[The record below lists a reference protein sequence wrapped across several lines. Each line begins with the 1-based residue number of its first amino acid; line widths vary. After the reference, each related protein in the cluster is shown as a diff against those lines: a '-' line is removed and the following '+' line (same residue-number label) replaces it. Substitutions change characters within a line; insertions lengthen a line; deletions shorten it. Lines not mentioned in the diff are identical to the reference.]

1 MVWTSNYLIVIVLC
15 VKCLL
20 IQGKNFYVSN
30 FGAYPND
37 NIDDTREIQSAIN
50 TAINYG
56 LNSTVIFGY
65 GTYNLSAPITVVD
78 AINLTI
84 QGQGIDQTFL
94 IGNVPITI
102 FWVVFGSG
110 VTIRSLSLD
119 FDPLSFTG
127 GYVVNVNDAYI
138 DVRIQPPHR
147 ADVGRQIKF
156 IIRYDLAEMRPA
168 FGPNTYAFYPP
179 ATNVSTTLVSENVL
193 RMPFAVPS
201 NFVVGDAVVA
211 HFINPNDTI
220 FVYGTI
226 DFTIQSI
233 TMYTSWAMG
242 LFTMKIRRFNIIDF
256 HIVPRN
262 GRWLSSPSDCIHVVS
277 STEYVNVIDSTCQAT
292 GDDGLNVF
300 RPFIAIIEVVD
311 SKTIIVQTGG
321 TTDPYITVGEHI
333 EFTSKTQPFTVYA
346 TGIVVASA
354 PADPDKRVLI
364 FNTSINASA
373 GDWICNVDLPSLT
386 IRNFTVRN
394 NRARGVVLETR
405 NIDIRNSVFNRTSA
419 PAMIIQ
425 PSLNYFEGPEARNV
439 TLSHNLFINCNEGIG
454 QQQGIIAL
462 VPDPIQ
468 LVPVINDIII
478 ESSSF
483 YYRNY
488 SEHLLES
495 FNVNNL
501 VFRNNYIATNLTT
514 PIVQLCNA
522 RNITASNN
530 TVVNIHG
537 KLEQYYGFEGRHR
550 CQVNLTSLID
560 LPPSAFNSSFPP
572 PV

>member
-1 MVWTSNYLIVIVLC
+1 
-15 VKCLL
+15 
-20 IQGKNFYVSN
+20 
-30 FGAYPND
+30 
-37 NIDDTREIQSAIN
+37 
-50 TAINYG
+50 
-56 LNSTVIFGY
+56 
-65 GTYNLSAPITVVD
+65 
-78 AINLTI
+78 
-84 QGQGIDQTFL
+84 
-94 IGNVPITI
+94 
-102 FWVVFGSG
+102 
-110 VTIRSLSLD
+110 
-119 FDPLSFTG
+119 
-127 GYVVNVNDAYI
+127 
-138 DVRIQPPHR
+138 
-147 ADVGRQIKF
+147 
-156 IIRYDLAEMRPA
+156 MRVA
-168 FGPNTYAFYPP
+168 FGPNTYAVYQTPP
-179 ATNVSTTLVSENVL
+179 TNVNTTLVSENVL
-193 RMPFAVPS
+193 RMPLAVPS
-201 NFVVGDAVVA
+201 NFIVGDAVVA

-220 FVYGTI
+220 FVYGTV

-277 STEYVNVIDSTCQAT
+277 SREYVNVIDSTCQAT

-300 RPFIAIIEVVD
+300 RPFIAIVEVV
-311 SKTIIVQTGG
+311 SPTTIVVKTGG
-321 TTDPYITVGEHI
+321 TTDPYIQVGEHI

-346 TGIVVASA
+346 TGMVVASA
-354 PADPDKRVLI
+354 PVGSDVRILI
-364 FNTSINASA
+364 FNISINASI
-373 GDWICNVDLPSLT
+373 GDWICNVDLPLLT
-386 IRNFTVRN
+386 IRNFTVHS
-394 NRARGVVLETR
+394 NRARGIVLETR
-405 NIDIRNSVFNRTSA
+405 NIDVRNSVFNRTSA
-419 PAMIIQ
+419 PAIIIQ
-425 PSLNYFEGPEARNV
+425 PSLNYYEGPEARNV

-501 VFRNNYIATNLTT
+501 VFRDNYIATNLTT

-537 KLEQYYGFEGRHR
+537 KLEQYYGFEGRHG
-550 CQVNLTSLID
+550 CQLNLTSLID

>member
-1 MVWTSNYLIVIVLC
+1 MVLTSNWLIIIVLLI
-15 VKCLL
+15 KCLL
-20 IQGKNFYVSN
+20 IQGKTFHVSN

-37 NIDDTREIQSAIN
+37 DIDDTREIQSAIN

-56 LNSTVIFGY
+56 LNSTIVFGY
-65 GTYNLSAPITVVD
+65 GTYNLSAPITIIN
-78 AINLTI
+78 ATNLTI

-102 FWVVFGSG
+102 FWVVFGTG
-110 VTIRSLSLD
+110 VTIRSLSID
-119 FDPLSFTG
+119 FDPLSFTA

-138 DVRIQPPHR
+138 DVRVQPPHR

-156 IIRYDLAEMRPA
+156 IIRYDLVEMRPA

-179 ATNVSTTLVSENVL
+179 AINVSTTLVSENVL

-220 FVYGTI
+220 FVYGTV

-277 STEYVNVIDSTCQAT
+277 SREYVNVIDSTCQAT

-300 RPFIAIIEVVD
+300 RPFIAIVEVVD
-311 SKTIIVQTGG
+311 SRTIVVKTGG
-321 TTDPYITVGEHI
+321 TTDPYIQVGEHI

-346 TGIVVASA
+346 TGMVVASA
-354 PADPDKRVLI
+354 PVGSNVRILI
-364 FNTSINASA
+364 FNISINASI

-386 IRNFTVRN
+386 IRNFTVHS
-394 NRARGVVLETR
+394 NRARGIVLETR
-405 NIDIRNSVFNRTSA
+405 NIDVRNSVFNRTSA
-419 PAMIIQ
+419 PAIIIQ
-425 PSLNYFEGPEARNV
+425 PSLNYYEGPEARNV

-514 PIVQLCNA
+514 PVVQLCNT

-537 KLEQYYGFEGRHR
+537 KLEQYYGFEGRHG
-550 CQVNLTSLID
+550 CQLNLTSLID